1 MERAAVMG
9 HVRNLGERLMM
20 VVDRAWV
27 DVMLAAMIGM
37 TVEKNM
43 IVVVHNNIFSSALE
57 VCLLLD
63 IVVVDGNDSNIVV
76 VSCIVP

>member
-37 TVEKNM
+37 TVEKNI
-43 IVVVHNNIFSSALE
+43 IVVVLCGAQFFLR
-57 VCLLLD
+57 LT
-63 IVVVDGNDSNIVV
+63 
-76 VSCIVP
+76 

>member
-43 IVVVHNNIFSSALE
+43 IVVVHNNIFSLALE
-57 VCLLLD
+57 VLL
-63 IVVVDGNDSNIVV
+63 VA
-76 VSCIVP
+76 

>member
-43 IVVVHNNIFSSALE
+43 IVVVHNNIFSMALE
-57 VCLLLD
+57 VLL
-63 IVVVDGNDSNIVV
+63 VA
-76 VSCIVP
+76 